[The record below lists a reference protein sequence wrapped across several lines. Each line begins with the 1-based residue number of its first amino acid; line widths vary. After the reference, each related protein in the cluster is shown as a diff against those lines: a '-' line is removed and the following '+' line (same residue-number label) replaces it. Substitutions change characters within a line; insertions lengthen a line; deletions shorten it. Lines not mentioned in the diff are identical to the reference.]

1 MTLTG
6 ADGMN
11 IADHA
16 VIPLATERGQVTSE
30 VFMRFRST
38 AVRTATV
45 SVLVCLT
52 AGFLATTSAHAT
64 AIQSQT
70 FNATDSATDVPGGG
84 DTQHNHTFAS
94 FTFNKFDTALGVLTA
109 VKLQLT
115 STRTQTTLISGTP
128 PAGTISRRNTVAN
141 AFGAAKFAAP
151 GISANLT
158 TLQQTGAC
166 GAGGQSPVACP
177 RTLGP
182 TSNVTNGTYNGALS
196 DYAGTGTF
204 TTSLKAN
211 VKAGDS
217 VTGGTWTNP
226 ADQYTVGWAGSVAV
240 KYSYD
245 QHANASFNSNTTDNN
260 VLNLDFGKVQ
270 KGSNPG
276 PLLFDIFNLLA
287 NDPNADGRL
296 ALNFDPALFSATGDV
311 SAFSVNGPFGGIID
325 LAAGSSDAFNVKL
338 DTSHPGIFSAGYT
351 IGFSDWTNG
360 EGIGYGTNLLTLN
373 ITGEVVPEPASL
385 AFLGAGLLLLGGL
398 GMRRGPVLSRLGSR
412 QRLNG

>member
-1 MTLTG
+1 
-6 ADGMN
+6 
-11 IADHA
+11 
-16 VIPLATERGQVTSE
+16 
-30 VFMRFRST
+30 MRFQFT
-38 AVRTATV
+38 AGRTAQV

-52 AGFLATTSAHAT
+52 AGFLSATSAQAT

-70 FNATDSATDVPGGG
+70 FNATDSATDTPGGG
-84 DTQHNHTFAS
+84 DSQHNHTFAS

-115 STRTQTTLISGTP
+115 STRSQTTLISGTP
-128 PAGTISRRNTVAN
+128 PTGTGSRRNTVAN
-141 AFGAAKFAAP
+141 AFGATQIAAP
-151 GISANLT
+151 GINANFT

-182 TSNVTNGTYNGALS
+182 TSNATNGTYSGILS

-204 TTSLKAN
+204 KTTLKAN

-226 ADQYTVGWAGSVAV
+226 SDQYSVGWNGSVAV

-270 KGSNPG
+270 KGSNTA

-296 ALNFDPALFSATGDV
+296 ALNFDPALVSSTGDL
-311 SAFSVNGPFGGIID
+311 SAFSFNSPFGSIQD
-325 LAAGSSDAFNVKL
+325 LAAGSGKAFGVKL
-338 DTSHPGIFSAGYT
+338 DTSHPGIYSAAYT
-351 IGFSDWTNG
+351 IGFADWSNG
-360 EGIGYGTNLLTLN
+360 EGVGYGTNVLTLN
-373 ITGEVVPEPASL
+373 ITGDVIPEPASL
-385 AFLGAGLLLLGGL
+385 AFLGAGLLLLGWFGL
-398 GMRRGPVLSRLGSR
+398 RRATALRR
-412 QRLNG
+412 